1 MWDLSTHYVYVIKYF
16 PKRFVVLVKEEDL
29 KYFVNV
35 TEKFKS
41 TLIHGLLDKSKNY
54 TCR

>member
-1 MWDLSTHYVYVIKYF
+1 MGPVNPLCLRDQIFSKTVRCF
-16 PKRFVVLVKEEDL
+16 VKEEDL